1 MEALRAAL
9 RQSPDVI
16 LLGEMRDFETIQT
29 AITAAETGQL
39 VLSTLHTI
47 GAAKTIDRV
56 IDVFP
61 PNQQQ
66 QIRIQLSMV
75 LQAVV
80 SQQLV
85 PATDGALRPA
95 FEVMVVNSAIRNLIR
110 EGKTH
115 QLDNVIFSG
124 GSEGMISMDSDL
136 FRLYSEGVIS
146 KETARMYSTN
156 LESMEKRLNL
166 R

>member
-1 MEALRAAL
+1 M
-9 RQSPDVI
+9 
-16 LLGEMRDFETIQT
+16 
-29 AITAAETGQL
+29 
-39 VLSTLHTI
+39 
-47 GAAKTIDRV
+47 

-85 PATDGALRPA
+85 PATDGSLYPA
-95 FEVMVVNSAIRNLIR
+95 FEVMLVNSAVRNLIR

-115 QLDNVIFSG
+115 QLDNIIFSG
-124 GSEGMISMDSDL
+124 GDQGMVSMDNDL
-136 FRLYSEGVIS
+136 LRLYRQGIITQ
-146 KETARMYSTN
+146 ETARMYSTN
-156 LESMEKRLNL
+156 LESMDKRLNAKQ
-166 R
+166 